1 MNDARFDA
9 LLQDVC
15 RDIAAHDL
23 AAARRCAS
31 RRPRKTLRVVIPAAA
46 IAALCTLGAVA
57 VWPQVTL
64 RRTAS
69 NSYRMQT
76 NIDGAAAA
84 LTPAEFGYVPEGF
97 VVEETPGDNGS
108 FLLYGFKA
116 AGSGAEGYPISVR
129 KYPLD
134 YTARRTVVKVDYYN
148 ADGTLKDSTDDMDP
162 ESAGAV
168 FEDVTDDRLA
178 LTVIVESREDIT
190 LELMQRYSI
199 VVFPTGEAYYEVMY
213 TPSERENALRI
224 IQNMS

>member
-1 MNDARFDA
+1 M
-9 LLQDVC
+9 
-15 RDIAAHDL
+15 
-23 AAARRCAS
+23 
-31 RRPRKTLRVVIPAAA
+31 
-46 IAALCTLGAVA
+46 
-57 VWPQVTL
+57 
-64 RRTAS
+64 
-69 NSYRMQT
+69 
-76 NIDGAAAA
+76 
-84 LTPAEFGYVPEGF
+84 
-97 VVEETPGDNGS
+97 
-108 FLLYGFKA
+108 
-116 AGSGAEGYPISVR
+116 R

-134 YTARRTVVKVDYYN
+134 YTAWRTVVKVDYYN

-162 ESAGAV
+162 ESAGVV

>member
-23 AAARRCAS
+23 AAARRCAP
-31 RRPRKTLRVVIPAAA
+31 RRPRKTLRVVIADAA

-116 AGSGAEGYPISVR
+116 AGSGAEGYPI
-129 KYPLD
+129 
-134 YTARRTVVKVDYYN
+134 
-148 ADGTLKDSTDDMDP
+148 
-162 ESAGAV
+162 
-168 FEDVTDDRLA
+168 
-178 LTVIVESREDIT
+178 
-190 LELMQRYSI
+190 
-199 VVFPTGEAYYEVMY
+199 
-213 TPSERENALRI
+213 
-224 IQNMS
+224 

>member
-1 MNDARFDA
+1 MAAGDP
-9 LLQDVC
+9 
-15 RDIAAHDL
+15 AAHRLQQLPD
-23 AAARRCAS
+23 AD
-31 RRPRKTLRVVIPAAA
+31 KH
-46 IAALCTLGAVA
+46 
-57 VWPQVTL
+57 
-64 RRTAS
+64 
-69 NSYRMQT
+69 
-76 NIDGAAAA
+76 IDGAAAA

-134 YTARRTVVKVDYYN
+134 YTAWRTVVKVDYYN

>member
-23 AAARRCAS
+23 AAARRCAP
-31 RRPRKTLRVVIPAAA
+31 RRPRKTLRVVIAAAA

-134 YTARRTVVKVDYYN
+134 YTAWRTVVKVDYYN

-213 TPSERENALRI
+213 TPPNGRTPCGSYRT
-224 IQNMS
+224 